1 MVVAAPDPADFALVA
16 YGREVLQVESAAL
29 GLVAARLDAGF
40 ARAVRLVLACE
51 GRVVLTGMGKAGIIA
66 QKISATLASTGT
78 VSHFLHPAE
87 ALHGDLGRVARGDLV
102 VALSNSGE
110 TEELNQL
117 LPTLRALGVPII
129 ALTATVEST
138 LGQAADVVIALG
150 NLEEA
155 CPLGLAPTTSA
166 LALLAVGDALSMA
179 VLRERPF
186 SQDDY
191 ARIHPAG
198 KLGRRLRKVS
208 EMMRRGVQNPVV
220 AESAAL
226 AEALRVMTLT
236 PGRPG
241 ATSVVDAEG
250 RLTGLF
256 TDGDLRR
263 LVQAGLTDFSVSV
276 ASVMHRGPMTID
288 GDLRATEAARIM
300 RERQF
305 DQLPVVDE
313 AGRPVGLLDVQDLL
327 AARIVD

>member
-1 MVVAAPDPADFALVA
+1 MAIVASVSVDSPLVA
-16 YGREVLQVESAAL
+16 FGREVLQVEAAAL

-40 ARAVRLVLACE
+40 ERAVGLVLACE
-51 GRVVLTGMGKAGIIA
+51 GRVVLSGMGKAGIIA

-117 LPTLRALGVPII
+117 LPTLRELGVPIV
-129 ALTATVEST
+129 ALTATADST
-138 LGQAADVVIALG
+138 LGRAADVVIALG
-150 NLEEA
+150 NLDEA

-208 EMMRRGVQNPVV
+208 EMMRRGVRNPVV
-220 AESAAL
+220 SEAAPL
-226 AEALRVMTLT
+226 TEALRVMTQT

-241 ATSVVDAEG
+241 ATNVVDAEG

-263 LVQAGLTDFSVSV
+263 LVQAGLTDFSAAV
-276 ASVMHRGPMTID
+276 ATVMHRGPMIID
-288 GDLRATEAARIM
+288 GELRATEAARIM

-313 AGRPVGLLDVQDLL
+313 HGRPVGLLDVQDLL
-327 AARIVD
+327 AARVVD

>member
-1 MVVAAPDPADFALVA
+1 MAVAASVPVGSSLVA
-16 YGREVLQVESAAL
+16 YGQEVLKVEAAAL
-29 GLVAARLDAGF
+29 GLVAARLDARF
-40 ARAVRLVLACE
+40 EEAVRLVLACE

-66 QKISATLASTGT
+66 RKISATLASTGT

-87 ALHGDLGRVARGDLV
+87 ALHGDLGRVTQGDLV

-117 LPTLRALGVPII
+117 LPTLLDGGVRIV
-129 ALTATVEST
+129 ALTATADST
-138 LGQAADVVIALG
+138 LGRAADVVIALG
-150 NLEEA
+150 NLDEA

-179 VLRERPF
+179 VLRERGF
-186 SQDDY
+186 SADDY
-191 ARIHPAG
+191 ARNHPGG

-208 EMMRRGVQNPVV
+208 EMMRRGERNPVV
-220 AESAAL
+220 SEEAPL
-226 AEALRVMTLT
+226 TEALRVMTQT

-241 ATSVVDAEG
+241 ATSVVGLDG

-263 LVQAGLTDFSVSV
+263 LVQAGLTDFS
-276 ASVMHRGPMTID
+276 ASVSTAMHRGPMSVR
-288 GDLRATEAARIM
+288 GELRAIDAARVM

-327 AARIVD
+327 AAQLID